1 MVTVS
6 CRDES
11 SVSGRSEMGRKE
23 QGWWWWWCLFGVR
36 DHQQCLYKL
45 NFALLNTCEEN
56 SYFFVGF
63 PEWCDTACFSP
74 FSASYTLARENIMLE

>member
-56 SYFFVGF
+56 SYFLLVFLSG
-63 PEWCDTACFSP
+63 AILL
-74 FSASYTLARENIMLE
+74 ASYTLARENIMLE